1 MTPRRRLHT
10 AAAAAAA
17 ALASLVACEKP
28 APIVTVVNVGRSAY
42 AEANVFCF
50 EGQSAAAANC
60 TQRQSGST
68 TLEVV
73 RGQTVGIDVDKE
85 IVDDGWFIELSDPG
99 AAGTET
105 DPQQSE
111 VQTGHYFTF
120 TAPNLPSGA
129 SLLLTVRS
137 LNQNQEPTGEWS
149 FTLVP
154 R

>member
-1 MTPRRRLHT
+1 MTPRRRLRT
-10 AAAAAAA
+10 VAATAA

-28 APIVTVVNVGRSAY
+28 APIVTVVNVGRSVY

-60 TQRQSGST
+60 AQRRTGST

-73 RGQTVGIDVDKE
+73 RGQTVGVDVDKE

-99 AAGTET
+99 AAEGEAE
-105 DPQQSE
+105 PQQSE

-120 TAPNLPSGA
+120 TAPNLPTGA

-137 LNQNQEPTGEWS
+137 LNEDQEPTGEWS
-149 FTLVP
+149 FRLVP